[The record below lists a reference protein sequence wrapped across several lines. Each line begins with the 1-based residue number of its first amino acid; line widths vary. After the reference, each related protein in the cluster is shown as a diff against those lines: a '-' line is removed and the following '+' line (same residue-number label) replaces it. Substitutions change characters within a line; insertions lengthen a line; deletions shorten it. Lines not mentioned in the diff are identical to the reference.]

1 MSNQPGPSASKPPAS
16 SSLSLEEQVACLKE
30 QLFQAQKLTAL
41 GELVSTTTHEFNN
54 VLTTIINYAKMG
66 QRHRDDETRDKAFDK
81 IMAAGQRAAKITNG
95 ILGFARNRPEGVEP
109 TDMVKVVDDSLLL
122 LEREMTKYR
131 ITVERQIQA
140 VPLALANANQIQ
152 QVLMNLLVNARQAM
166 QSGGT
171 ISVRLAHDAAGDT
184 VDLTIRDNGSGIPA
198 DKLPRI
204 FDRYFTTKSGPDA
217 SGKGGTG
224 LGLSFCRDVIEAHH
238 GRIRV
243 ESTVGKGT
251 AFILKL
257 PAAPQPAA
265 IVPLPIGMPGA
276 AVQPQ

>member
-1 MSNQPGPSASKPPAS
+1 MSNTQGPQAP
-16 SSLSLEEQVACLKE
+16 SLEEQVAILKQ
-30 QLFQAQKLTAL
+30 QLFEAQKLTAL

-66 QRHRDDETRDKAFDK
+66 QRHRDDATRDKAFDK

-95 ILGFARNRPEGVEP
+95 ILGFARNRPQGLEP
-109 TDMVKVVDDSLLL
+109 TDMVKLVDDSLML
-122 LEREMTKYR
+122 LEREMSKYR
-131 ITVERQIQA
+131 VAIERQIQP
-140 VPLALANANQIQ
+140 VPLGLVNANQIQ

-166 QSGGT
+166 TSGGT
-171 ISVRLAHDAAGDT
+171 IWVRLTHDAVNDT
-184 VDLTIRDNGSGIPA
+184 VDLTIRDNGGGIPA
-198 DKLPRI
+198 EKLPRI

-224 LGLSFCRDVIEAHH
+224 LGLSFCRDVIEAHQ

-251 AFILKL
+251 AFTLKL
-257 PAAPQPAA
+257 PVARQVEASAAA
-265 IVPLPIGMPGA
+265 IPLGVPMPATLP
-276 AVQPQ
+276 QSSSH

>member
-1 MSNQPGPSASKPPAS
+1 MSNNPGPQSPSHTSP
-16 SSLSLEEQVACLKE
+16 SLEEQVACLKE

-95 ILGFARNRPEGVEP
+95 ILGFARNRPQGFEP
-109 TDMVKVVDDSLLL
+109 TDMVKLIDDSLLL
-122 LEREMTKYR
+122 LEREMSKYR
-131 ITVERQIQA
+131 VAVERQIQP
-140 VPLALANANQIQ
+140 VPLALVNANQIQ

-166 QSGGT
+166 ASGGT
-171 ISVRLAHDAAGDT
+171 IWVRLAYDAAGDT

-198 DKLPRI
+198 EKLPRI

-251 AFILKL
+251 AFILKM
-257 PAAPQPAA
+257 PAAPQPMPIA
-265 IVPLPIGMPGA
+265 PLPLEVPTGIS
-276 AVQPQ
+276 QPQTL

>member
-1 MSNQPGPSASKPPAS
+1 MSNTPAPQAPN
-16 SSLSLEEQVACLKE
+16 LEEQVAILKQ
-30 QLFQAQKLTAL
+30 QLFEAQKLTAL

-81 IMAAGQRAAKITNG
+81 IMTAAQRAAKITNG
-95 ILGFARNRPEGVEP
+95 ILGFARNRPQGFEA
-109 TDMVKVVDDSLLL
+109 TDMVKLVDDSLML
-122 LEREMTKYR
+122 LEREMSKYR
-131 ITVERQIQA
+131 VAIERQIQP
-140 VPLALANANQIQ
+140 VPPGLVNANQIQ

-166 QSGGT
+166 TNGGT
-171 ISVRLAHDAAGDT
+171 IWVRLTHDTVNDT
-184 VDLTIRDNGSGIPA
+184 VDLMIRDNGGGIPA
-198 DKLPRI
+198 EKLPRI

-251 AFILKL
+251 AFTLKL
-257 PAAPQPAA
+257 PVARTVDPIAAA
-265 IVPLPIGMPGA
+265 IPLGVPMPTS
-276 AVQPQ
+276 QPHSTSH